1 MVGVFDQGMA
11 RVALATIIGYGVTL
25 LIALL
30 YSVLKKKLCI
40 CINSGEFRNLCKSI
54 IKVGLAPFGLALT
67 PNISLVIINRFSAF
81 YDGEEAI
88 ATYACIS
95 YIICIIYL
103 ILQGV
108 GDGSQPLMR
117 KYYGERK
124 ANDLAE
130 VKRRH
135 TFFLLILLMSDATS
149 CILADGM

>member
-1 MVGVFDQGMA
+1 MA
-11 RVALATIIGYGVTL
+11 RAALVKIIGYGVTF

-30 YSVLKKKLCI
+30 YSVSKKKLCI

-54 IKVGLAPFGLALT
+54 FKVGLAPFGFALT

-81 YDGEEAI
+81 YGGEKAI
-88 ATYACIS
+88 ATCACIS
-95 YIICIIYL
+95 YFICIIYL

-108 GDGSQPLMR
+108 GDGSQPLMS

-124 ANDLAE
+124 ANELAE
-130 VKRRH
+130 QNVWH
-135 TFFLLILLMSDATS
+135 TFFLLILLLSDAPS